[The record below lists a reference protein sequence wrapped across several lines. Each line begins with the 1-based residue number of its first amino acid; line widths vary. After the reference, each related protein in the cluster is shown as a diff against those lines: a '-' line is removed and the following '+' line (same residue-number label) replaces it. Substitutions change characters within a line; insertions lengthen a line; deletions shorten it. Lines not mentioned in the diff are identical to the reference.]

1 MNHTRLLLWPER
13 QVPNMSKRF
22 MFLGLLTVAGLAL
35 LAVGWQGGLNKVRE
49 TTNPTNR
56 PPLQESNVHQAA
68 PLAVDGKVIVKPD
81 STPSGNAVEVQQE
94 KSQSEVN
101 DVLND
106 NGSFF
111 VEYRLERERS
121 RGHQIEIAREIINNT
136 NSDSEIRKK
145 AQEQMYVISNNLQKE
160 LEVESLIR
168 AKGYQDSVVFL
179 EGKTVT
185 VVIQVKDLTQEDAIK
200 ITDLVSR
207 STQAQPQNIVII
219 PKN

>member
-1 MNHTRLLLWPER
+1 
-13 QVPNMSKRF
+13 MSKRF
-22 MFLGLLTVAGLAL
+22 WFLGLLTLVGITL
-35 LAVGWQGGLNKVRE
+35 LVVGSQGGIGNFKE
-49 TTNPTNR
+49 TTNLTNA
-56 PPLQESNVHQAA
+56 PHVQASTQDKNNSPNA
-68 PLAVDGKVIVKPD
+68 KENSIVKPD
-81 STPSGNAVEVQQE
+81 SNPSGNAVEVKKGEIDQNE
-94 KSQSEVN
+94 
-101 DVLND
+101 DVLKD
-106 NGSFF
+106 TSGFF

-136 NSDSEIRKK
+136 NSDPDIRKK
-145 AQEQMYVISNNLQKE
+145 AQEQLYVISNRLQKE

-185 VVIQVKDLTQEDAIK
+185 VVIQAKDLNQEDAVK

-207 STQAQPQNIVII
+207 STQVEAQNIVII